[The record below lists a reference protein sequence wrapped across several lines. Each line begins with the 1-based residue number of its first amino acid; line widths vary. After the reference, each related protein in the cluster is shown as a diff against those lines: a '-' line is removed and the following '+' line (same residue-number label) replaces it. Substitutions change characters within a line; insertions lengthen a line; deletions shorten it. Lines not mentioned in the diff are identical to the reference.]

1 MPYDS
6 QPRLV
11 PVIIMVGPPGSG
23 KSKIARLAAQTSDL
37 LLIDIDRIRRELN
50 RGQFNTAFTARA
62 WAVAYARIEEA
73 IRYGQGVVVDATNVD
88 PRNRHRLVK
97 ACRATTAGGKC
108 YIEAWVMQTS
118 LEECLRHNTEK
129 GLPVPVDVIHSL
141 WDRIQ
146 QHPVDPQRE
155 GFDHVEMK
163 EPLI

>member
-62 WAVAYARIEEA
+62 WVVAYARIEEA

-97 ACRATTAGGKC
+97 ACRAATGGGNC

-118 LEECLRHNTEK
+118 LTECLRRNAEK
-129 GLPVPVDVIHSL
+129 GLPVPEEVIHSL
-141 WDRIQ
+141 WNSLRQ
-146 QHPVDPQRE
+146 QPVDPERE
-155 GFDHVEMK
+155 SFNHVELK
-163 EPLI
+163 EPLG